1 MRPKLLVI
9 VLVCTAALSLI
20 AAGARKPDNVT
31 APLATFTGNNSQV
44 KKQTYERVQSPDA
57 WKKLWLSHLGMKE
70 DTIYRPA
77 MEVDFSRCE
86 VIAIFEG
93 DSWNSCGFR
102 IDSVAEDGDSI
113 VVRFDDIS
121 YQTAGP
127 DGGGE
132 RVTPFAFVVLP
143 KSQKAIKLED
153 NVQPYIAHPPVWKE
167 VARLSAKKE

>member
-1 MRPKLLVI
+1 MRTKLFVI
-9 VLVCTAALSLI
+9 VVVCAAALSLI
-20 AAGARKPDNVT
+20 AADARKPDNVA
-31 APLATFTGNNSQV
+31 APLTTFTGNNSHV
-44 KKQTYERVQSPDA
+44 KRQTYERIQSPDA
-57 WKKLWLSHLGMKE
+57 WKKTWLGHLGMKE

-102 IDSVAEDGDSI
+102 IDSVAENGNSI

-127 DGGGE
+127 DGGGD

-143 KSQKAIKLED
+143 KSQKPIALED
-153 NVQPYIAHPPVWKE
+153 NVQQYIGHPPAWKE
-167 VARLSAKKE
+167 VARLEAKQE